1 MSGIHLYFRLYSV
14 SFSHLRQISLF
25 SKKNSSTLFSYEMF
39 LTGEFVCVVE
49 VGDVVIN
56 YCLIFYFQ
64 LLEPLFYVIKFNNQ
78 RKLFIE
84 NSRNR
89 SNTLIWWHLK
99 INWGSRGR
107 IAVELTTACANQF
120 SLNIFYLPI
129 KQTKW
134 IRHKLNK
141 LMKSSPNYNMLQ

>member
-1 MSGIHLYFRLYSV
+1 MSGIHLYFRLYGV

-25 SKKNSSTLFSYEMF
+25 SKKKSSTLFSYEMF

-89 SNTLIWWHLK
+89 SNTLKFNDLMISK
-99 INWGSRGR
+99 
-107 IAVELTTACANQF
+107 
-120 SLNIFYLPI
+120 
-129 KQTKW
+129 
-134 IRHKLNK
+134 NK
-141 LMKSSPNYNMLQ
+141 LGKSWPYSSWTYNCLCNQCLLLLKLWARIPLLARRIPCNLMR

>member
-1 MSGIHLYFRLYSV
+1 
-14 SFSHLRQISLF
+14 
-25 SKKNSSTLFSYEMF
+25 MF

-89 SNTLIWWHLK
+89 SNTLI
-99 INWGSRGR
+99 
-107 IAVELTTACANQF
+107 
-120 SLNIFYLPI
+120 
-129 KQTKW
+129 
-134 IRHKLNK
+134 
-141 LMKSSPNYNMLQ
+141 